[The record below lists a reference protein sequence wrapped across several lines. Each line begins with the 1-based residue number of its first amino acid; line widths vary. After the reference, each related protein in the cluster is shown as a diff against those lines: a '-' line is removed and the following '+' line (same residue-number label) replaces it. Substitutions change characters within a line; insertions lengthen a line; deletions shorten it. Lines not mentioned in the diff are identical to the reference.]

1 MKLMELL
8 RHYEVDL
15 MRYLPKFLAN
25 DPTFL
30 GTQNTLSA
38 EHEAYRLKLID
49 IMKQFFVETVTWGI
63 DDWEELYG
71 VIPEEGDTLKIRRAR
86 VAQKIRGVGTVTVK
100 VMNTLI
106 NSVVPTKDATF
117 RDNIEDGVVRIDME
131 TAINLD
137 KVREVVDFYKPA
149 HLTCLIVLV
158 VKRDFTIHMGAWA
171 SSKETIH
178 IDPAESDVLI
188 SLKPGKVYMGG
199 SLYTREKW
207 RIK

>member
-71 VIPEEGDTLKIRRAR
+71 VIPDPDDTLKMRRER
-86 VAQKIRGVGTVTVK
+86 VARKMRGVGTVTVE

-106 NSVVPTKDATF
+106 NSVVPSKDAVF
-117 RDNIEDGVVRIDME
+117 RDNVADGVVRVDME
-131 TAINLD
+131 TTIYLD
-137 KVREVVDFYKPA
+137 KVREIVDFYKPA
-149 HLTCLIVLV
+149 HLTCMIAIV
-158 VKRDFTIHMGAWA
+158 VKRKFKFYIGAWA
-171 SSKETIH
+171 SSKETVH
-178 IDPAESDVLI
+178 IDPAGSDVLI
-188 SLKPGKVYMGG
+188 KLPVGKSYIGA

-207 RIK
+207 RIV